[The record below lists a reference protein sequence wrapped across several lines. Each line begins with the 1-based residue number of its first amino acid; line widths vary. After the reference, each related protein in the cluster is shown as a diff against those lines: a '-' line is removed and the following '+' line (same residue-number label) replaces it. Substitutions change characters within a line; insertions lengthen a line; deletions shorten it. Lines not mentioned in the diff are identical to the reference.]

1 MKHLARQILISALFL
16 LVSTL
21 THSQVIND
29 SEFELIEKV
38 LNRAGL
44 DIGSLNFQKD
54 WVPSTDFKVEGIVD
68 ILNEPLLYPKLAEE
82 LQGLIKKQDL
92 SPLNDFLVSF
102 IFSEFISEPKFV
114 SEYDRQ
120 YFQNYF
126 DKSVHRASDLI
137 EYGEN
142 LFSIAEHYYLE
153 AMYGLSLKDKQAL
166 TYLSYSMWTDGND
179 WEKYEQE
186 LEFLPDYRE
195 LFTDYKR
202 SDYRDIIKKIDWQA
216 FTTAA
221 QVFINGAEVL
231 KENINEIDFNN
242 ENVIEEDTSWG
253 RFVIGTNDDNIYHSG
268 EPRIVFLIEPGG
280 NNTYNCSF
288 ETNFISP
295 YYLVLDAAGDSNWQ
309 NRSLGALLRV
319 LGGIGWSASLGGRDI
334 YEGGDLAFSSFA
346 GFQYHQK
353 SSAEDEFNN
362 DTYNTGR
369 YSQAAAT
376 FGISVIVND
385 SGNNVYNSTGYGQGF
400 GGTLG
405 AGLLI
410 DHEGH
415 DVYYAGGKYDHA
427 PLRPEDHRSM
437 AQGFGFGVRPDWG
450 GGLGLLYDGDGNDT
464 YTGSIYAQGVGYW
477 YALGILL
484 DGGGNDTFRAVQYAQ
499 GSGIHLAGGLLFN
512 KSGDNS
518 YYSRF
523 GPGQGAGHDYAVG
536 FLIDR
541 SGDDHYSIDGG
552 NGLGLTNSVGIFL
565 DVEGDDRYER
575 IRNSNYGYANQAR
588 DSGGI
593 GIFLD
598 TGGDD
603 VYSDTLQA
611 NNDFWVRGTYG
622 IGLDTTMVAAEDEPE
637 DEIDPELENQLA
649 EIDTMTVVA
658 DLFRI
663 ASEWQVGSS
672 IERVDRARKRILE
685 FDEQAA
691 EYIYENKLGSQ
702 SGLEHRAILAFADES
717 EYFADYLEK
726 GLSHSDSLVV
736 KNSISFAARLGEDD
750 LFHYLAD
757 YLEQRKYVPTIILAL
772 SAFKTEEAA
781 ELLIPFIDSPNERIR
796 FHTARSL
803 KAMENDRS
811 RELLTKMRDDES
823 FLIRTAVKLALE

>member
-1 MKHLARQILISALFL
+1 MRRLAKYILIITLFL
-16 LVSTL
+16 MVNALIYP
-21 THSQVIND
+21 QVMTD
-29 SEFELIEKV
+29 SEYELIENV

-82 LQGLIKKQDL
+82 LQSLIKKRDL
-92 SPLNDFLVSF
+92 SSLNDFLVSF
-102 IFSEFISEPKFV
+102 IFSEFISEPRIV
-114 SEYDRQ
+114 SKYDKP
-120 YFQNYF
+120 YFQAYF
-126 DKSVHRASDLI
+126 DRNVHRVSDLTG
-137 EYGEN
+137 YGEH
-142 LFSIAEHYYLE
+142 LFSVTDGHYMD
-153 AMYGLSLKDKQAL
+153 AMSDLSLKDKQAL

-179 WEKYEQE
+179 WEDYEQGS
-186 LEFLPDYRE
+186 EFLSEYKDLFADYE
-195 LFTDYKR
+195 R

-216 FTTAA
+216 FTNAG

-242 ENVIEEDTSWG
+242 ETAIEKETPWG
-253 RFVIGTNDDNIYHSG
+253 RFVIGTDDDNSYRSG
-268 EPRIVFLIEPGG
+268 MPRIVFLVEPGG
-280 NNTYNCSF
+280 NNTYYCSF
-288 ETNFISP
+288 ETNFVSP
-295 YYLVLDAAGDSNWQ
+295 YYLVLDAAGDNNWQ
-309 NRSLGALLRV
+309 NRSLGGLFRV

-353 SSAEDEFNN
+353 SADEDEFNN
-362 DTYNTGR
+362 DIYNTGR

-376 FGISVIVND
+376 FGLSVIIND
-385 SGNNVYNSTGYGQGF
+385 NGNNIYNSTGYGQGF

-405 AGLLI
+405 AGILI

-415 DVYYAGGKYDHA
+415 DMYYAGGKYNHA
-427 PLRPEDHRSM
+427 PLRPDDHRSM

-464 YTGSIYAQGVGYW
+464 YTGSVYAQGVGYW
-477 YALGILL
+477 YALGMLL

-499 GSGIHLAGGLLFN
+499 GSGIHLAGGFLFN
-512 KSGDNS
+512 EGGDNS
-518 YYSRF
+518 YYSKF

-565 DVEGDDRYER
+565 DVEGNDRYER
-575 IRNSNYGYANQAR
+575 VRDSNYGYANKAR

-611 NNDFWVRGTYG
+611 NDDFWIRGTYG
-622 IGLDTTMVAAEDEPE
+622 IGLDTTMVVSEDEPE
-637 DEIDPELENQLA
+637 EEIYPDLENQLA

-672 IERVDRARKRILE
+672 IERVAKARERIVE

-691 EYIYENKLGSQ
+691 KYIYENKLDSQ

-717 EYFADYLEK
+717 DYFAEYLEK
-726 GLSHSDSLVV
+726 GLNHSDSLVV

-750 LFHYLAD
+750 LFYYLVD
-757 YLEQRKYVPTIILAL
+757 YLEQRKYVPTTILAL
-772 SAFKTEEAA
+772 SAFKTEETA
-781 ELLIPFIDSPNERIR
+781 EVLKQFIDSPNERIR

-803 KAMENDRS
+803 KAIDNERS
-811 RELLTKMRDDES
+811 KELLSKMMNDES
-823 FLIRTAVKLALE
+823 FLVRTAAKLALE